1 MVMGALEKLIR
12 GTAWP
17 ELDLLLIDMPPGALS
32 CRARGSFPRRPR
44 VNAPRL
50 CVSR

>member
-17 ELDLLLIDMPPGALS
+17 ELDLLLIDMPPGAPLPQEGL
-32 CRARGSFPRRPR
+32 ATLG
-44 VNAPRL
+44 
-50 CVSR
+50 

>member
-17 ELDLLLIDMPPGALS
+17 ALDLLLIDMPPGAPLP
-32 CRARGSFPRRPR
+32 RACALKLRAALR
-44 VNAPRL
+44 
-50 CVSR
+50 SR